1 MSQDKQLH
9 GTVVHQLPPDI
20 NLRKIQAHASIQSGL
35 GKAWGE
41 TYLLVH
47 ENELVLLTRGSVFDE
62 YERTQVVAGHI
73 PRLEE
78 GASMHTLTVQTLAGD
93 QTISVKRS
101 ELPEV
106 KRLIAALENLFG

>member
-1 MSQDKQLH
+1 MAQDKQLH

-20 NLRKIQAHASIQSGL
+20 NLRRIQAHASLQSGL

-62 YERTQVVAGHI
+62 YERTAVVPNHV
-73 PRLEE
+73 PKLEE
-78 GASMHTLTVQTLAGD
+78 GASMHSLIVQTLDGE
-93 QTISVKRS
+93 KRITVS
-101 ELPEV
+101 RTELPEV
-106 KRLIAALENLFG
+106 KRLLTVVEKLFG